1 MKSIIGERRDLNLNV
16 SIRNIRKNQMNYKVL
31 GKKNH
36 FINNKYCGILI
47 KGHNNI
53 YIYIY
58 REREREREREIK
70 EENSTI
76 ESLVS
81 HWYYLV
87 SQKENLGFKHTVPLI
102 VNK

>member
-47 KGHNNI
+47 KGHNKI
-53 YIYIY
+53 YIYIK
-58 REREREREREIK
+58 RERERERERSKKKIQQLK
-70 EENSTI
+70 V
-76 ESLVS
+76 L
-81 HWYYLV
+81 
-87 SQKENLGFKHTVPLI
+87 
-102 VNK
+102 

>member
-58 REREREREREIK
+58 RERERERERDQRRK
-70 EENSTI
+70 FN
-76 ESLVS
+76 
-81 HWYYLV
+81 
-87 SQKENLGFKHTVPLI
+87 N
-102 VNK
+102 

>member
-53 YIYIY
+53 YIFI
-58 REREREREREIK
+58 
-70 EENSTI
+70 
-76 ESLVS
+76 
-81 HWYYLV
+81 
-87 SQKENLGFKHTVPLI
+87 
-102 VNK
+102 

>member
-1 MKSIIGERRDLNLNV
+1 MNLNV

-47 KGHNNI
+47 KGHNKI

-58 REREREREREIK
+58 IKRERERERERERSKKKIQQLK
-70 EENSTI
+70 VLYLIGIIWSPKKKIWVLNTLSH
-76 ESLVS
+76 SL
-81 HWYYLV
+81 
-87 SQKENLGFKHTVPLI
+87 
-102 VNK
+102 